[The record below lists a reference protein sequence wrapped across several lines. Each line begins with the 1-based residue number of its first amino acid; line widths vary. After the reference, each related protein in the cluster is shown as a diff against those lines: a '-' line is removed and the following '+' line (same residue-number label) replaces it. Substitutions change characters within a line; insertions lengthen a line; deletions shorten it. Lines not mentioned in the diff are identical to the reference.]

1 MAKRLSVV
9 VDDESLYRAI
19 KIEAA
24 RRGVPARKIVAQALE
39 MWLVACEDED
49 DVAVSLAALD
59 GYRAEGG
66 TSADL
71 VHTEVDRVLAER
83 ERPQ

>member
-1 MAKRLSVV
+1 MAKRLQVV
-9 VDDESLYRAI
+9 FDDESLYRAI

-24 RRGVPARKIVAQALE
+24 RRGVPAKAIVTQALQ
-39 MWLVACEDED
+39 MWLETCEDDD

-66 TSADL
+66 TSAEQM
-71 VHTEVDRVLAER
+71 HAEVDRVLAER
-83 ERPQ
+83 GQ